1 MKKAIFLVDD
11 IRNGKIYT
19 LLESAYDKLNIK
31 LDKEGRGQVG
41 WLSEI
46 ATLLNNDP
54 SDFIRFE
61 KASEFVKAGK
71 IPEDRDVFYFISC
84 YHQLDFFT
92 VTNFLLMDPEVTDF
106 LVKHKIPVVMDSS
119 MESVNHY
126 DSSYRL
132 LEHFFFS
139 SENIHQTHAS
149 LFFRNLQNV
158 DFYIVGST
166 HYYPPTTKRP
176 NRKVKAYH
184 SVFPGPFFQYNA
196 RGLHFNRDIVNNRE
210 ERFEQVKNRK
220 ITEDTLVWQAFSNKT
235 RLNRGLFLLKAQQE
249 GLSNLGKYSRLI
261 PGRQD
266 FERDF
271 VNCNMEKFK
280 DRLSYVSNDGLKSL
294 DNVSFIDDTLPG
306 VSTFNDFSTLVRVS
320 LETYSPDGINDVTCT
335 CSFLTEKTAMA
346 IGSAMPFIPVGGHKI
361 GEQLKQA
368 GFREYAN
375 LKFPTQPNLLDEV
388 DYVVDCLKRIAG
400 MSLAQKQALYDEWK
414 DTIVYNYDRYLN
426 IDVKKYYLE
435 ILNRSRH
442 QATAVN

>member
-11 IRNGKIYT
+11 IRDGKIYT

-31 LDKEGRGQVG
+31 LDKEGQGQIG

-46 ATLLNNDP
+46 TTLLNNAP
-54 SDFIRFE
+54 SDFIKFE

-84 YHQLDFFT
+84 YHQLDFFS

-106 LVKHKIPVVMDSS
+106 LVEHKIPVVMDSS

-139 SENIHQTHAS
+139 TENIHQTHS
-149 LFFRNLQNV
+149 RVFFRNLQNV

-166 HYYPPTTKRP
+166 HYPHTSNRP

-196 RGLHFNRDIVNNRE
+196 RGLHFNQDIINNRE
-210 ERFEQVKNRK
+210 QRFEQVRNRK
-220 ITEDTLVWQAFSNKT
+220 ISNDTLVWQAFSNKT
-235 RLNRGLFLLKAQQE
+235 RLNRGLFLLKAQHE
-249 GLSNLGKYSRLI
+249 GLDKVGSYSRLL
-261 PGRQD
+261 PGREEFIRD
-266 FERDF
+266 FEK
-271 VNCNMEKFK
+271 CNMSQVGKQL
-280 DRLSYVSNDGLKSL
+280 DYVSDETLKTL
-294 DNVSFIDDTLPG
+294 DKTSIIDSTMPG
-306 VSTFNDFSTLVRVS
+306 VSTFNDFSTLVRVA
-320 LETYSPDGINDVTCT
+320 LETYAPADITDVTNT

-361 GEQLKQA
+361 GEQLTQA
-368 GFREYAN
+368 GFREYKN

-388 DYVVDCLKRIAG
+388 DYVVDCLKHIASL
-400 MSLAQKQALYDEWK
+400 SLAQKQELYNEWK
-414 DTIVYNYDRYLN
+414 DTIIYNYDRYLN
-426 IDVKKYYLE
+426 INVKKYYLE